1 MKAIYAWLA
10 GSSIKKGDIELL
22 GFNVSAKEPEGWAD
36 IAYGAKTKFYISKG
50 SKMEDIK
57 RHLSERKKY
66 FNYIDPRDKQKA
78 SYKIQGSERAFI
90 KARYLPE
97 RATGLSYGMI

>member
-1 MKAIYAWLA
+1 MKAIYAWLV
-10 GSSIKKGDIELL
+10 GSSIKKGELCIL
-22 GFNVSAKEPEGWAD
+22 GFNISGKEPEGWGE

-90 KARYLPE
+90 KARFLPE
-97 RATGLSYGMI
+97 RATGLSYGML

>member
-10 GSSIKKGDIELL
+10 GSSIKKGELCIL
-22 GFNVSAKEPEGWAD
+22 GFNISAKEPEGWAD

-66 FNYIDPRDKQKA
+66 CNYIDPRDKQRA

-90 KARYLPE
+90 KARFLPE
-97 RATGLSYGMI
+97 RATGLSYGML